1 MLEKDFAEDF
11 KQNDQSN
18 ILIDLA
24 DIMSESVNLQRV
36 ELIILCKFTQKLKL
50 AKQVSKRAH
59 QQSNFNKVYYYVI
72 FLKIDFERIVTEK
85 CKKKTDFSV
94 NIFWTVKNETIM
106 SENAN
111 SANNDNWKN
120 ETSI

>member
-24 DIMSESVNLQRV
+24 DIMSESVNLQRI

-94 NIFWTVKNETIM
+94 NIF
-106 SENAN
+106 
-111 SANNDNWKN
+111 
-120 ETSI
+120 